1 MDRENNSERGWIA
14 PLLGRLNLLQNREK
28 TTDMDQFRAQVEE
41 CRLAEVIG
49 KIAGEINH
57 SAGYHVV
64 DYQDFLPP
72 QKIVARAVFA
82 KNGTRNFLDILLR
95 EDGVLLL
102 FYTLKRSSTRRDRYF
117 PWYTRRKGATIHVK
131 EIIDPEGI
139 SEEDVRKWFTYLLSG
154 LDKKLKPNAE
164 GETGAVAP
172 APAKLLARKASM

>member
-1 MDRENNSERGWIA
+1 MDRENDNSRGWIA
-14 PLLGRLNLLQNREK
+14 PLLGRLNLLQNRAE
-28 TTDMDQFRAQVEE
+28 TSNIDLFRTQVEE
-41 CRLAEVIG
+41 CRIAELIG
-49 KIAGEINH
+49 KIAGEINR

-82 KNGTRNFLDILLR
+82 KSGTRNFLDILLR

-131 EIIDPEGI
+131 EIIDPEKI

-154 LDKKLKPNAE
+154 LDKKLKPPTE
-164 GETGAVAP
+164 GETGAAAD